1 MKTIIDGYN
10 LVFQCG
16 FNGKDSSPQDIERS
30 RQRLLDALVQFMSQ
44 AERIQTTI
52 VFDAKKLP
60 INEANIR
67 SRKQDVDVI
76 FSVGYSDADTLIE
89 EMIAA
94 HSHPKSLVVVSSDHR
109 IQTAAS
115 RRRAIPVD
123 SDVWFDRL
131 EKRQDEEG
139 TSSAAGSVRSS
150 GQPRSDSSSCE
161 LPVDAQAT
169 QEWLRIFADDEL
181 DLVIRAGSQDRMQA
195 EKMSSS
201 QPREDKDVDQAVP
214 IPAADLPS
222 QEVDRS
228 KPTEPNADIN
238 LSSFDEQMQSFE
250 LDPELQSLMS
260 EFDEEE

>member
-76 FSVGYSDADTLIE
+76 FSVGYPDADTLIE

-109 IQTAAS
+109 IQTAAT
-115 RRRAIPVD
+115 RRRAMPMD

-131 EKRQDEEG
+131 EQG
-139 TSSAAGSVRSS
+139 QNSVAGPVRST
-150 GQPRSDSSSCE
+150 GKPRSNAPSNESVVDS
-161 LPVDAQAT
+161 QAT
-169 QEWLRIFADDEL
+169 QAWMQIFADEQL
-181 DLVIRAGSQDRMQA
+181 DATIRAESQDQLRS
-195 EKMSSS
+195 EKRRSEVR
-201 QPREDKDVDQAVP
+201 QDVTDSVLPTAT
-214 IPAADLPS
+214 PATDLPS
-222 QEVDRS
+222 LEVDRS
-228 KPTEPNADIN
+228 KVAAPNADVN
-238 LSSFDEQMQSFE
+238 LSSFDEQMQSLE